1 MSRTDPADRMSP
13 HDDGLGAALRALP
26 SVEPP
31 SDLWPVLAAARAGS
45 MPRRR
50 ARPSRVFAIAA
61 SLALVALVPL
71 LLPRGDAPEDVP
83 GTPTAAHVPA
93 ASEVGVLRDRSRQLE
108 QWLAVLS
115 EQSPHDAHTLM
126 ATAEL
131 EDLVGLV
138 DMQLSAARDDAEA
151 LPLWRQR
158 VALLEDLAVTRSVP
172 ATLAAD
178 GAAWHRS
185 TTL

>member
-1 MSRTDPADRMSP
+1 MSRSDPADRMSP

-26 SVEPP
+26 NAGPP
-31 SDLWPVLAAARAGS
+31 SDLWPALAAAHTA
-45 MPRRR
+45 RRR
-50 ARPSRVFAIAA
+50 HRRTRIVRAFAVAATVVVF
-61 SLALVALVPL
+61 ALVPL
-71 LLPRGDAPEDVP
+71 LLPHGDAPVH
-83 GTPTAAHVPA
+83 TPVTSTAVAPA
-93 ASEVGVLRDRSRQLE
+93 APDVEVLRDRSRQLE

-126 ATAEL
+126 AAAEL